1 MEDYTEEQRPLLESL
16 IYLNQC
22 KTIVEVGVAEAKTT
36 DWLCRGAK
44 HYNGHVYGYDVWD
57 THGLKISSGN

>member
-1 MEDYTEEQRPLLESL
+1 MAYVEEQGPLLDSL

-36 DWLCRGAK
+36 DFLCKGAAPLGGK
-44 HYNGHVYGYDVWD
+44 VWGYDIWG
-57 THGLKISSGN
+57 THGLNDQ

>member
-1 MEDYTEEQRPLLESL
+1 MEEYTEEHRPLLESL

-36 DWLCRGAK
+36 DWLCKIGRA
-44 HYNGHVYGYDVWD
+44 HV
-57 THGLKISSGN
+57 